1 MRMSMGIRMRAAMA
15 GSARLGSGALAV
27 LVAILLAQLGGSA
40 AAAPRDAE
48 QLREI
53 TIALIAIDPTGQ
65 AMYGADKGFFRTQG
79 IDAKILSLPDGPA
92 VQIAMA
98 RGDAQFAA
106 VPAGTLAALKSE
118 QRAPLRAVAGASLYE
133 PGVPTT
139 ALVSA
144 PGKRIARARDL
155 AGKRIIVDFP
165 NSIAHIGLLRW
176 LKRGGVD
183 RDQVKIST
191 FAFGQA
197 LGPLLRGDAAAA
209 VLPEPWVTIAI
220 RNGAR
225 RVALPFDAVC
235 KEDCLVTVYMT
246 RANTDPG
253 LVARFR
259 NAVQNAAVWANQK
272 RNQAESARILAKYT
286 KQKPAQL
293 TRATR
298 VRYATRLRPTLAQPW
313 FDLWLEYDLLSRPFK
328 AGDLV
333 K

>member
-1 MRMSMGIRMRAAMA
+1 MSMGIRQTAKA
-15 GSARLGSGALAV
+15 GAPARLAQGLFCVLVAV
-27 LVAILLAQLGGSA
+27 LVAQLGGSA
-40 AAAPRDAE
+40 FAAPREAT

-65 AMYGADKGFFRTQG
+65 AMYALDKGFFRRQG
-79 IDAKILSLPDGPA
+79 IDATILKVADGPA
-92 VQIAMA
+92 VQVAMA
-98 RGDAQFAA
+98 RGDAQFAV
-106 VPAGTLAALKSE
+106 VPAANLAALKSE
-118 QRAPLRAVAGASLYE
+118 QKAPLRAVAGASLYE

-139 ALVSA
+139 ALVAA
-144 PGKRIARARDL
+144 PGKRITRPRDL
-155 AGKRIIVDFP
+155 AGKRVIIDFP
-165 NSIAHIGLLRW
+165 NSIAHIGLLHW
-176 LKRGGVD
+176 LERGGVD

-209 VLPEPWVTIAI
+209 VLPEPWVTIAV

-225 RVALPFDAVC
+225 RVAMPFDAVC
-235 KEDCLVTVYMT
+235 RADCLVTVYMA

-253 LVARFR
+253 LVTRFR
-259 NAVQNAAVWANQK
+259 NAIQSAALWANQK

-286 KQKPAQL
+286 GQKPAQL
-293 TRATR
+293 TRSTR
-298 VRYATRLRPTLAQPW
+298 VRYATRLRPAMAQPW
-313 FDLWLEYDLLSRPFK
+313 FDLWVEYGLLSSPFK